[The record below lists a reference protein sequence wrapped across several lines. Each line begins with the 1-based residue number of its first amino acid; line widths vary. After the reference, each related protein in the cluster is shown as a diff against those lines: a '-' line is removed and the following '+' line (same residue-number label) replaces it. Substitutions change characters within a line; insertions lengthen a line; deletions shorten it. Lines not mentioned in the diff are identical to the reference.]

1 MRKRSIR
8 KSNATEQTSPNFMTF
23 SSRLTLAFIFLSW
36 LLVSSHG
43 VAEHANILGAD
54 HPLEERVNDLV
65 SRMTLEEM
73 SSQLVS
79 RSPAIQRLGIP
90 EFIWDNEGK
99 HAFVSC
105 FPVSI
110 GIAATWNPALSER
123 VASAISDEAR
133 ATFNNL
139 VKEGKTQRYLC
150 FWAPTINM
158 ARDPRWGRTNETFG
172 EDPYLTTQLA
182 LPFIR
187 GLQGNDPKHLKVAAG
202 INHYAVYSQ
211 EKDRHSV
218 NATLKD
224 ERLLRDYY
232 LPHFEACIKEGGSAT
247 VGATNNGLNGVPLC
261 ANHFML
267 TNILRQEWGF
277 DGFVFSDSA
286 SVEDLYQT
294 REYVPD
300 AATAA
305 AAAVGAGCDIN
316 TGLADTYLKYLPES
330 VRRGLINK
338 NVVVEACRRVM
349 TIRFRL
355 GLFDPPEE
363 VPYSRIPD
371 TVIDSKENRQLA
383 REVAAESIVLLK
395 NEDNILPLKPSTTK
409 RILVTGPRADLPE
422 LGRKQTGSS
431 EKNVSALEG
440 IRRRG
445 REAGIEVIH
454 EKEPAASIRAAAT
467 SDVVLYFT
475 SVMEGEVAD
484 RMNLDLPPLQEKQL
498 LDLIAT
504 KTPVIVVFISGACVT
519 SEQWIDRV
527 PAALAAWYP
536 GEEGGNAIADIVF
549 GDVNPSGKLPVT
561 FYRNK
566 DQLRSFDEFDIR
578 NGMTYQY
585 IKTPAQWSFGYGLS
599 YTTFSYL
606 NLKIIP
612 LTGKP
617 GNYLVSA
624 DVMNSGTRE
633 GKEVAQLYLH
643 AIDRSTGDAP
653 LKQLKGF
660 TKISLKP
667 GETQT
672 VRWQISPDLL
682 AFHDTNMNF
691 VVEPSQYEV
700 KVGGSSTDT
709 PLAGK
714 FDFTKKVTLRRGAAF
729 RYHDLRCDRATFN
742 PDEPVELDVEAENI
756 GQTTGM
762 PQVLIN
768 GKPYPCETQ
777 ALGPGEKRRVTVTVR
792 LHQPG
797 TNKLKLG
804 DLPPL
809 AIKVN
814 SSPAKFVCSEMAPAA
829 TAVVGRPYPM
839 VATIRNIGGST
850 GTTDQ
855 FITEN
860 GQLYESL
867 KIKLSPGSLRT
878 VTLNHQFNQPGVQSI
893 GFGNLSA
900 RSVIVGNGIFSRN
913 LRTFSNTRIA
923 DFQQASAKSFFITA
937 SGSIGGSWIEDN
949 NGAMTKR
956 DEYASIYLPGGA
968 KRQCVVTVKIT
979 GLDRLS
985 NHTKGGIMIRNQISA
1000 PGVSPGYMIFGTD
1013 GYFGGLAH
1021 VESDQDQDG
1030 YLDTTLIRDLP
1041 KFPKFLKLEKNGSI
1055 FRAFVSTNNGK
1066 TWIHIHTL
1074 RLSAAADVQ
1083 DVGLFAASDMDECPT
1098 TACFEDFTI
1107 EDGLF
1112 SGEVIADVSSQPKPE
1127 QPY

>member
-1 MRKRSIR
+1 MTVTRRVSIIIC
-8 KSNATEQTSPNFMTF
+8 F
-23 SSRLTLAFIFLSW
+23 LAWMSLFGI
-36 LLVSSHG
+36 G
-43 VAEHANILGAD
+43 RADPTCILGSD
-54 HPLEERVNDLV
+54 HSLEERVNDLL

-73 SSQLVS
+73 ASQLVS

-110 GIAATWNPALSER
+110 GIAATWNPALSEK

-133 ATFNNL
+133 ATHNNL
-139 VKEGKTQRYLC
+139 VKAGKTQRYLC

-187 GLQGNDPKHLKVAAG
+187 GLQGNDPRYLKVAAG

-232 LPHFEACIKEGGSAT
+232 LPHFEACIKEGEAAT

-277 DGFVFSDSA
+277 HGFVFSDSA
-286 SVEDLYQT
+286 SVEDLYLT
-294 REYVPD
+294 RQYVPD
-300 AATAA
+300 ADTAA
-305 AAAVGAGCDIN
+305 ATAIGAGCDIN
-316 TGLADTYLKYLPES
+316 TGLSDTYLKYLPES
-330 VRRGLINK
+330 VRKGLINK

-349 TIRFRL
+349 TVRFRL

-363 VPYSRIPD
+363 VPYSKIPD
-371 TVIDSKENRQLA
+371 RVVDSNENRQLA

-395 NEDNILPLKPSTTK
+395 NEGNILPLQPTSTR

-431 EKNVSALEG
+431 EKNVSPLEG

-445 REAGIEVIH
+445 RLAGIEVTH
-454 EKEPAASIRAAAT
+454 ERETAASVRAAAS

-475 SVMEGEVAD
+475 SVMEGEVSD
-484 RMNLDLPPLQEKQL
+484 RMNLDLPPLQERQL

-504 KTPVIVVFISGACVT
+504 KTPVIVVFISGGCVT
-519 SEQWIDRV
+519 SERWIDRV

-561 FYRNK
+561 FYRNCE
-566 DQLRSFDEFDIR
+566 QLQPFDEFDIR
-578 NGMTYQY
+578 KGMTYQY
-585 IKTPAQWSFGYGLS
+585 IKTPVQWSFGHGLG
-599 YTTFSYL
+599 YTTFTYS
-606 NLKIIP
+606 NLKISS
-612 LTGKP
+612 LGGKP
-617 GNYLVSA
+617 GNYSVSA
-624 DVMNSGTRE
+624 DVKNSGNRE

-643 AIDRSTGDAP
+643 ATDRSTGDAP
-653 LKQLKGF
+653 QKQLKGF
-660 TKISLKP
+660 TKISLNP
-667 GETQT
+667 GETK
-672 VRWQISPDLL
+672 VVIWQISPDLL
-682 AFHDTNMNF
+682 AFHDEQMNL
-691 VVEPSQYEV
+691 VVEPTRYEV
-700 KVGGSSTDT
+700 KVGGSSANT
-709 PLAGK
+709 PLVGK
-714 FDFTKKVTLRRGAAF
+714 FDIADKLKLRHGASF
-729 RYHDLRCDRATFN
+729 RYRDLQCDKTSCN
-742 PDEPVELDVEAENI
+742 PDEPVVLDVEAENI

-762 PQVLIN
+762 PQVLVE
-768 GKPYPCETQ
+768 GRPYSCETQ
-777 ALGPGEKRRVTVTVR
+777 PLGPGEKRRVTIALR
-792 LHQPG
+792 LYEPG
-797 TNKLKLG
+797 TNELHLG
-804 DLPPL
+804 DLPPF

-814 SSPAKFVCSEMAPAA
+814 SSPPKFVSTEMAPAS

-839 VATIRNIGGST
+839 VATIRNIGGTT
-850 GTTDQ
+850 GTAEE

-860 GQLYESL
+860 GQRYEFVS
-867 KIKLSPGSLRT
+867 IKLPPGSAQT
-878 VTLNHQFNQPGVQSI
+878 VILNHQFDHPGSRSI
-893 GFGNLSA
+893 AFGNLSA
-900 RSVIVGNGIFSRN
+900 RNVIVGNGISSPD
-913 LRTFSNTRIA
+913 LRTFSNTRTA
-923 DFQQASAKSFFITA
+923 DFQQATTKSFFITA

-949 NGAMTKR
+949 NGGMTER
-956 DEYASIYLPGGA
+956 DEYASIYRPGGA

-985 NHTKGGIMIRNQISA
+985 NHTKAGIMIRNQISA
-1000 PGVSPGYMIFGTD
+1000 PGHSPGYMIYGID

-1030 YLDTTLIRDLP
+1030 YLDTTVVRDLP
-1041 KFPKFLKLEKNGSI
+1041 KFPKLLKLEKNGNI
-1055 FRAFVSTNNGK
+1055 FRVFVSIDSGNS
-1066 TWIHIHTL
+1066 WIHIHTL
-1074 RLSAAADVQ
+1074 RLTAAADVQ
-1083 DVGLFAASDMDECPT
+1083 DVGLFAASDIDNCST

-1107 EDGLF
+1107 EEGLF
-1112 SGEVIADVSSQPKPE
+1112 SGAVVADAASQPKPE